1 MLPIPIFLILV
12 FSVAILAPA
21 PAILIHIMKSISLPA
36 PPSHFPTMPALP
48 STFLPPAKETL
59 YIPVPGPQPT
69 LDIASVC
76 RDQSIVDM
84 TLNSTKP
91 PLQAHE
97 ASGYTTPASTVLPVV
112 VLAMVNCLVWLSLY
126 FLSPY

>member
-21 PAILIHIMKSISLPA
+21 PAILIHLMKSASLPA
-36 PPSHFPTMPALP
+36 PSSHFLTMTALP
-48 STFLPPAKETL
+48 STFLPPAEETL
-59 YIPVPGPQPT
+59 YFPVPDPQLP
-69 LDIASVC
+69 LDLASVC
-76 RDQSIVDM
+76 RGQSIMEM
-84 TLNSTKP
+84 TLNRTT
-91 PLQAHE
+91 PLLQLHE
-97 ASGYTTPASTVLPVV
+97 ASGYATPASAILPVV